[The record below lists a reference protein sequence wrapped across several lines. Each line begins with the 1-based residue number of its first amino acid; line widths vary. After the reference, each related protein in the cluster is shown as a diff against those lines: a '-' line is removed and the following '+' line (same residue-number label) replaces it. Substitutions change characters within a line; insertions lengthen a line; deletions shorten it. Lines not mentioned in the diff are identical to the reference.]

1 LKLDFSPFI
10 SEITK
15 QAKELVKQNDAS
27 LEKALPI
34 ATEKTIKSYLPNF
47 DFKKNPINYRI
58 KNLKL
63 GRNEVTIEGE
73 GVNLI
78 LKSDWRNIESI
89 LKLGA
94 LKEEVN
100 KVNKK

>member
-1 LKLDFSPFI
+1 MKLDFSSFI
-10 SEITK
+10 SEVTK
-15 QAKELVKQNDAS
+15 QAKDLAQQNDAS
-27 LEKALPI
+27 LSKALPI
-34 ATEKTIKSYLPNF
+34 ATEKTIKSYLSNF

-63 GRNEVTIEGE
+63 GKNEIIIEGE

-78 LKSDWRNIESI
+78 SKSDWMKIKSI
-89 LKLGA
+89 LNLGS